1 MVTKR
6 SLLPTSSATSIYLNF
21 DGHSLFI
28 PHLLSTHANS
38 DKWRKV
44 KNHAKFFLQ
53 AQIAHRASSS
63 NSSSKK
69 DQKKRKTEFSQGC
82 NFFFKKSTILGATLD
97 YWLPYWTQ
105 NLKCLNAC
113 IAWKEKNTIKNVDF
127 LWFALFPPVPK
138 QYDMSSNF

>member
-82 NFFFKKSTILGATLD
+82 NFFFKKSMHNFWRNTRLLIALLD
-97 YWLPYWTQ
+97 S
-105 NLKCLNAC
+105 KSKVFECLHSV
-113 IAWKEKNTIKNVDF
+113 KGKKHH
-127 LWFALFPPVPK
+127 
-138 QYDMSSNF
+138 